1 MTDQELEIVTKW
13 QESPPGKA
21 FDRIRSLG
29 IAITELSDLMLHR
42 ESVGE
47 MSQRNAINALID
59 HRHELDCLI
68 DDAVRLWKLK
78 QSSAE

>member
-1 MTDQELEIVTKW
+1 
-13 QESPPGKA
+13 
-21 FDRIRSLG
+21 
-29 IAITELSDLMLHR
+29 
-42 ESVGE
+42 VGE

-78 QSSAE
+78 QASAE